1 MLLLPLPHC
10 CSLRFAY
17 PNYEVAIGMNEEYDP
32 KMTLMSGIQIKKTAV
47 LAKCSK
53 YHNKIITIMC
63 LLNFGYKQLLS
74 RQTVTPNWVKVANF
88 TPFHWR

>member
-10 CSLRFAY
+10 CCLRFAY

-32 KMTLMSGIQIKKTAV
+32 KMTLISGIQIKKTAV

-63 LLNFGYKQLLS
+63 LLNFGYK
-74 RQTVTPNWVKVANF
+74 
-88 TPFHWR
+88 

>member
-1 MLLLPLPHC
+1 MEWQITIKISVFMAHIRLCFCYPCLIAAVFN
-10 CSLRFAY
+10 RFAY

-63 LLNFGYKQLLS
+63 LLNFGYK
-74 RQTVTPNWVKVANF
+74 
-88 TPFHWR
+88 